1 MHQKNIAKL
10 ISVKRIQM
18 ATWNWFTEIQ
28 LGRLLARILKVHGRR
43 ISGTVMPFIL
53 GRDVHATWGGGDVSW
68 PSINTYIL
76 SKRTIFLNNFICHM
90 CER

>member
-1 MHQKNIAKL
+1 
-10 ISVKRIQM
+10 M

-53 GRDVHATWGGGDVSW
+53 ERDVPRGGGGGTSLCHQ
-68 PSINTYIL
+68 SI
-76 SKRTIFLNNFICHM
+76 HM
-90 CER
+90 Y

>member
-53 GRDVHATWGGGDVSW
+53 GRDVHATWGRGGGRFLA
-68 PSINTYIL
+68 INQYIYT
-76 SKRTIFLNNFICHM
+76 K
-90 CER
+90 